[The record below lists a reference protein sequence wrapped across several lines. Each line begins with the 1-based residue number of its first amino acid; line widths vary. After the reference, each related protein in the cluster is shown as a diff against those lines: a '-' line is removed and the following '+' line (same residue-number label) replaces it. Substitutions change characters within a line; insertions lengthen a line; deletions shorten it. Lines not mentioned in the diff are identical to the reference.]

1 MNNKCYMYGSIR
13 IFHQKISIYSSY
25 ILNGNSKKLCMLTY
39 YHMKICISLQLVD
52 ETVFEC
58 SFCFQIHQFCSCYF
72 CIALWWPSL
81 ELFQLYFLIITD
93 IPNSILLLIKGYKMN
108 GDVSQGDGSTGGG
121 ANSTKPLNLVS
132 SYILY
137 KYHVHV

>member
-1 MNNKCYMYGSIR
+1 MRPYLSVLFVSKYIN
-13 IFHQKISIYSSY
+13 FVLVISV
-25 ILNGNSKKLCMLTY
+25 LPCGG
-39 YHMKICISLQLVD
+39 
-52 ETVFEC
+52 
-58 SFCFQIHQFCSCYF
+58 
-72 CIALWWPSL
+72 PSP

-132 SYILY
+132 S
-137 KYHVHV
+137 

>member
-1 MNNKCYMYGSIR
+1 
-13 IFHQKISIYSSY
+13 
-25 ILNGNSKKLCMLTY
+25 
-39 YHMKICISLQLVD
+39 
-52 ETVFEC
+52 
-58 SFCFQIHQFCSCYF
+58 
-72 CIALWWPSL
+72 
-81 ELFQLYFLIITD
+81 
-93 IPNSILLLIKGYKMN
+93 MN